1 MVVNMF
7 RVPVFAALILAAL
20 AVGSISGAA
29 FAMSGGSSADHGK
42 PTDVGP
48 TDDQGQSATATDS
61 GQGQD
66 RSDAAGDN
74 GQGQGVT
81 AGVHGQSS
89 DGGEHGQG
97 QDRRDAAGAN
107 GQGDGNGVDGQA
119 NTNDND
125 DDDDDDDDDGKGP
138 GENPGRGQGVN
149 INSSG
154 GPGDNGNG
162 HGWGRGGVGRAFGQS
177 VSSSNASTEGFGPSA
192 DEKPSRAGGIR
203 AWLDSQ

>member
-1 MVVNMF
+1 MLVNVF

-48 TDDQGQSATATDS
+48 TDDQGQSATASDS

-81 AGVHGQSS
+81 AGVQGQGS
-89 DGGEHGQG
+89 DGDNNGQG
-97 QDRRDAAGAN
+97 QDRRDAAGEN
-107 GQGDGNGVDGQA
+107 GQGDGNGVVGQA
-119 NTNDND
+119 NTN
-125 DDDDDDDDDGKGP
+125 DDDDDDDGKGP
-138 GENPGRGQGVN
+138 GENQGRGHDAN
-149 INSSG
+149 FNSSG

-162 HGWGRGGVGRAFGQS
+162 HGWGRGGVGREFGQF
-177 VSSSNASTEGFGPSA
+177 VSGSNTSTEGFGPST
-192 DEKPSRAGGIR
+192 DDKPSRAGGIR
-203 AWLDSQ
+203 AWLDAQE